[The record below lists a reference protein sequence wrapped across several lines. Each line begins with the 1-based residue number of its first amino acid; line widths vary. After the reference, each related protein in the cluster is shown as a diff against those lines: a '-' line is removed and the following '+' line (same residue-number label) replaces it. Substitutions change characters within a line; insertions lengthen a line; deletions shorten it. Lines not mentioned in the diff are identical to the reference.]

1 MADEIS
7 EVPCEVYNNC
17 FECGSEDSKYMIVKY
32 VKTIIFRR
40 APAAEILY
48 ACKEHLSK
56 VVNKKPIGFE
66 IQINLIDENKSLD
79 KYLGE
84 FNPVK
89 TGLFKKRYI
98 ILRGLG
104 ELPKIITVSDPTKG
118 RISKTSLTKKNP
130 RL

>member
-7 EVPCEVYNNC
+7 EVYNNC
-17 FECGSEDSKYMIVKY
+17 FECSSENSKYMIVKH
-32 VKTIIFRR
+32 VKTTIFRR
-40 APAAEILY
+40 ASADEILY

-56 VVNKKPIGFE
+56 VVNKNPIGFK

-79 KYLGE
+79 TYLGE

-98 ILRGLG
+98 IHRGLV
-104 ELPKIITVSDPTKG
+104 ERPKIITVSDPTKG
-118 RISKTSLTKKNP
+118 SISKTSLTYCSSARLP